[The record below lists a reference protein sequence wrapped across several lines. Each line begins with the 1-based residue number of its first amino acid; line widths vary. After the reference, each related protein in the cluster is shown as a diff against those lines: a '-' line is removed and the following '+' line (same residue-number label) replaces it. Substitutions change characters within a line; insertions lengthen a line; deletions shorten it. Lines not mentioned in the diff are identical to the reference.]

1 MKRIAEFIKKDVVLI
16 IAIVLGV
23 VGLIIAKP
31 SFSEAVGFIDIR
43 VLAILLGL
51 MLVMEGFK
59 STGLFA
65 FFAKKLIGMCGS
77 TRTMELV
84 LIVLCFTSSM
94 LITNDVALITFV
106 PFAIETLKISERKER
121 VVAVVVYQTIAANLG
136 SMLTPLGNP
145 QNLYLFGKM
154 GSGIGEFMVIM
165 LPYTLLAA
173 LGLAVFFF
181 GHKRVPIEKSF
192 TLVDDDISFVP
203 LGKEERRLNDSEK
216 KNSIKNILYAV
227 LFVVCL
233 LCVLKVIPY
242 YVMIGVV
249 VVAVLIIDRRLM
261 LRADYSLLFTFI
273 GFFLFI
279 GSMGKIPV
287 IHQFL
292 SSVVSGREMI
302 LGVALS
308 QIISN
313 VPAALLLGDFS
324 KSLSDLLIGVNIG
337 GLGTLIASMASLISY
352 KQIVKNMPEEKG
364 HYFGKFTLV
373 NIVFLA
379 LEIGLY
385 FVMRLL
391 LIK

>member
-1 MKRIAEFIKKDVVLI
+1 MKRVIEFIKKDIVLI
-16 IAIVLGV
+16 IAIILGI
-23 VGLIIAKP
+23 VGVIVAKP
-31 SFSEAVGFIDIR
+31 TFGETIGFIDVR

-77 TRTMELV
+77 TRTIELV
-84 LIVLCFTSSM
+84 LIVLCFVSSM

-106 PFAIETLKISERKER
+106 PFAIETLKLSERKER
-121 VVAVVVYQTIAANLG
+121 MVAVVVYQTIAANLG

-154 GSGIGEFMVIM
+154 GNGIGEFMVIM

-181 GHKRVPIEKSF
+181 GHKRVPVNKSF
-192 TLVDDDISFVP
+192 TLVDDDISFVAP
-203 LGKEERRLNDSEK
+203 KAEK
-216 KNSIKNILYAV
+216 KSLGVDEKKSRVKNILYAV

-242 YVMIGVV
+242 YIMIGVV
-249 VVAVLIIDRRLM
+249 IVAVLIIDRRL
-261 LRADYSLLFTFI
+261 LLKADYSLLFTFI

-287 IHQFL
+287 IHSFL
-292 SSVVSGREMI
+292 SNAVSGREML
-302 LGVALS
+302 LGVGLS

-313 VPAALLLGDFS
+313 VPAALLLGDFA
-324 KSLSDLLIGVNIG
+324 KSLPDLLIGVNIG

-352 KQIVKNMPEEKG
+352 KQIVKAMPEEKG

-373 NIVFLA
+373 NVIFLA
-379 LEIGLY
+379 LETGLY
-385 FVMRLL
+385 FIMRLL